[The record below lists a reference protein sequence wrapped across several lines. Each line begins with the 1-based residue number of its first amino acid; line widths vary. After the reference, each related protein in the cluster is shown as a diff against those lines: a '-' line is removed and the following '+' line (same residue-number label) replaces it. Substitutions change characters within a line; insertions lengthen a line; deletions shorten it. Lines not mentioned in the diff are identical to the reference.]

1 MREGLIV
8 NKQRIVA
15 FSVLGGII
23 LFFGCLFGG
32 IIVIMNAM
40 NSEQATKQ
48 ELTFEKNRTSWANI
62 VNGKYQKELK
72 VDPSGDACR
81 VVYNKADNSIVL
93 ELTDTEISKGT
104 QGDYAEFVKL
114 AKDKERETKLFADTT
129 FKVTDLKHTQTF
141 LTIKHGKLA
150 KA

>member
-1 MREGLIV
+1 M

-48 ELTFEKNRTSWANI
+48 ELTF
-62 VNGKYQKELK
+62 GKKPYFLGKCCKWK
-72 VDPSGDACR
+72 VSKR
-81 VVYNKADNSIVL
+81 V
-93 ELTDTEISKGT
+93 KG
-104 QGDYAEFVKL
+104 
-114 AKDKERETKLFADTT
+114 
-129 FKVTDLKHTQTF
+129 
-141 LTIKHGKLA
+141 
-150 KA
+150 